1 MAIGTYRAHEDV
13 IAPLAKAKPIT
24 FDDIDTTPYGSATIE
39 NGYAKLDWSNMYVI
53 NSETSG
59 IDYYG
64 NSGYITGVT
73 SGDQAAYTGFGS
85 PASVYIADG
94 SFTFESVQMTSGWN
108 KKETVEIQGFN
119 SKGKV
124 IFDEIVKITDKGPTL
139 VELNWKG
146 VSEVLFTPLT
156 GKQDPDLNGSGL
168 HVVFDDMVI
177 SKIKGTASVGVDAH
191 HFGDAKGA
199 FAAAVG
205 TLDAPSVGGHHE
217 LLQPVH
223 LSLA

>member
-1 MAIGTYRAHEDV
+1 MARGTYRAYEDV
-13 IAPLAKAKPIT
+13 IAPMAKAKTIT
-24 FDDIDTTPYGSATIE
+24 FDDIDTSPYGSATIE

-73 SGDQAAYTGFGS
+73 SGEQVAYTGFGS
-85 PASVYIADG
+85 PASVYIANG

-108 KKETVEIQGFN
+108 KKETVDITGYDA
-119 SKGKV
+119 KGKV
-124 IFDEIVKITDKGPTL
+124 LYEETVKITDKGPTL
-139 VELNWKG
+139 IELGWKG
-146 VSEVLFTPLT
+146 VSEVLFTPVS
-156 GKQDPDLNGSGL
+156 GKPDPDLDGSGL

-177 SKIKGTASVGVDAH
+177 SKIKGKAAIGVDDG
-191 HFGDAKGA
+191 HFADAKGA

-205 TLDAPSVGGHHE
+205 HHDAPGIGGHHE

-223 LSLA
+223 MQLA